1 MAKIA
6 LMARSLD
13 TVLAGLHYAYPA
25 AILLYFTVATC
36 AAVCTLETN
45 RAKKRPAIRRSTR
58 LAVLGLLAAFV
69 LAHAAVAAL
78 IVTDSAAHP
87 QDYVVVGHLSCVLVF
102 SVLFMKLADNL
113 HPVWYPH
120 CGSWLLGLAF
130 EATIHS
136 LQFNILDVRQL
147 ALAGARCAILIL
159 LLGFALTTV
168 KKKHAASDEERQS
181 LLSKPNG
188 AAAGTSTPN
197 GDNARYGSAAQSH
210 DEDNEEDGEDDVDV
224 SNWERSQAKARKDMK
239 KRLEGDGS
247 WFEFAKEFAL
257 FVPYIWPFSLPKLQ
271 LRAALVL
278 ACLLTSNLFNL
289 LLPRQV
295 AVIVDSLNGTTHA
308 NPWVAVAAYI
318 SLRFAS
324 SECGIDLL
332 SQWLWVP
339 VKYYANES
347 LKRAAF
353 SHMMYLSADFHD
365 SKSTPDL
372 SLAIN
377 GGSAVSSVIES
388 VLMHALPM
396 LVDLGVAVV
405 YLSYTFGSYE
415 GLATVATS
423 IAFLMLA
430 GDLLA
435 RTQQAS
441 RTRLRAVFKESSIR
455 WRGFESWTTA
465 STFNQIGYEDNRH
478 ANAVTNRFVEEKK
491 YIMRWNCFI
500 ALQSVV
506 LLLGLAVSA
515 YLAVARILAGK
526 ATPGQFAMLLSYWS
540 QLSGPLKFFSRLGKD
555 ISDDLVEAEMLLRV
569 MQTEPTVQ
577 SKKSARPLRFEA
589 GEVEFDHISFSYD
602 RQKSVINDI
611 SLKVERGITVAL
623 VGSTGAGKSTL
634 LKLLDRFYDVR
645 EGSIRIDGQDI
656 RDVELHSLRER
667 IGVVPQ
673 SPILFDDTIMNNVR
687 YGRITATD
695 EEVHDACR
703 AACIHDK
710 ILEFSDGYEAK
721 VGEKGVK
728 LSGGELQR
736 LAIARVILKRPDIVL
751 LDEATSAV
759 DTDTEQQIQAS
770 FQTLCR
776 NRTTFVVAH
785 RLSTIMNADLIVVVE
800 KGKIIEKGDHESL
813 IAVGGRYADLWS
825 KQAFLKPHKYVEES
839 DAQQTGP
846 DAETTT
852 HPTQEARPMKPLNPV
867 APTFTPKSVSKMPR
881 NGETSE
887 DSMVVNE
894 NGRWSDEVAE
904 EEKRQAAAVS
914 NANKG
919 SVKSKED
926 GATTGLSLTERP
938 NGEGNASA
946 DASKF
951 PAEAETTN
959 LRKPRY
965 SRRVQS
971 RSEPSASHES
981 EATEEDEGVLST
993 VAERDEAGDSTSQGP
1008 TPKRA
1013 VSARSQFPGRPS
1025 TDNSVQPSSSS
1036 SDRGSRGR
1044 RSRGI
1049 RARRGRGI
1057 VRSA

>member
-1 MAKIA
+1 
-6 LMARSLD
+6 MARSLD
-13 TVLAGLHYAYPA
+13 TVLVGLQYAYPA
-25 AILLYFTVATC
+25 AVLLYFTGATC

-45 RAKKRPAIRRSTR
+45 RAKKGPAICPSTR
-58 LAVLGLLAAFV
+58 LAVLWLLAAFV

-78 IVTDSAAHP
+78 ILTDSAAQP

-102 SVLFMKLADNL
+102 SVLFIKLADNL

-136 LQFNILDVRQL
+136 LQFNILDVPQL
-147 ALAGARCAILIL
+147 VLAGARCAILIL
-159 LLGFALTTV
+159 LLGFTLKTV
-168 KKKHAASDEERQS
+168 KEKHAASDEERQS

-188 AAAGTSTPN
+188 AVAGGSTLN
-197 GDNARYGSAAQSH
+197 GDNAQYGSTAQYH
-210 DEDNEEDGEDDVDV
+210 DENNEEEEEDDKDAN
-224 SNWERSQAKARKDMK
+224 NWERSQTKARKDMK
-239 KRLEGDGS
+239 KRLEGGN
-247 WFEFAKEFAL
+247 WFQFAKEFAL
-257 FVPYIWPFSLPKLQ
+257 FLPYIWPFSLPKLQ

-308 NPWVAVAAYI
+308 NPWVAVAVYI
-318 SLRFAS
+318 ALRFAS
-324 SECGIDLL
+324 SECGINLL
-332 SQWLWVP
+332 NQWLWVP

-347 LKRAAF
+347 LRRAAF

-372 SLAIN
+372 TLAIN

-388 VLMHALPM
+388 VLMLALPM

-423 IAFLMLA
+423 IVFIMLA

-435 RTQQAS
+435 RTQKAS
-441 RTRLRAVFKESSIR
+441 RTRLRTVFKESSIR

-465 STFNQIGYEDNRH
+465 STFNQIGYENNRH
-478 ANAVTNRFVEEKK
+478 ANAVTERFVAEKK

-500 ALQSVV
+500 ALQSMV

-526 ATPGQFAMLLSYWS
+526 ATPGQFAMLLSYWA
-540 QLSGPLKFFSRLGKD
+540 QLSNPLKFFSSLGKD

-611 SLKVERGITVAL
+611 SLKVEKGTTVAL

-656 RDVELHSLRER
+656 RDVELYSLRER

-673 SPILFDDTIMNNVR
+673 SPVLFDDTIMSNVR

-710 ILEFSDGYEAK
+710 ILEFSDGYEAQ

-736 LAIARVILKRPDIVL
+736 LAIARAILKRPDIVL
-751 LDEATSAV
+751 LDEATSSV

-813 IAVGGRYADLWS
+813 VAAGGRYADLWS
-825 KQAFLKPHKYVEES
+825 KQAFLKPHKYVEVS
-839 DAQQTGP
+839 DARQTGP
-846 DAETTT
+846 DPETTT
-852 HPTQEARPMKPLNPV
+852 HPTPEAHPLKPLNPV
-867 APTFTPKSVSKMPR
+867 APTFTPKSVSQMPQT
-881 NGETSE
+881 GETFE
-887 DSMVVNE
+887 DSVVVDDG
-894 NGRWSDEVAE
+894 GRWSDEVAE
-904 EEKRQAAAVS
+904 EEKGQSTAVS
-914 NANKG
+914 NVNKG
-919 SVKSKED
+919 TVKGKED
-926 GATTGLSLTERP
+926 GAATGLSLTGRP
-938 NGEGNASA
+938 DGEDNASA
-946 DASKF
+946 DA
-951 PAEAETTN
+951 
-959 LRKPRY
+959 
-965 SRRVQS
+965 
-971 RSEPSASHES
+971 
-981 EATEEDEGVLST
+981 
-993 VAERDEAGDSTSQGP
+993 
-1008 TPKRA
+1008 
-1013 VSARSQFPGRPS
+1013 
-1025 TDNSVQPSSSS
+1025 
-1036 SDRGSRGR
+1036 
-1044 RSRGI
+1044 
-1049 RARRGRGI
+1049 
-1057 VRSA
+1057 